1 MWDYS
6 DKVKEYFFNPKNAG
20 VLETANAVGEV
31 GAISCGDALKL
42 MISVDP
48 VTETIT
54 AATFQ
59 TFGRGAA
66 IASSSALTELIIG
79 KTVDEALWITNQDIA
94 DFLGG
99 RLPEKMHCSVMG
111 YEALQAAIA
120 NYHGEEW
127 GDDHE
132 DGALVCKCFGV
143 NEGVIERAVR
153 INRLSTIEQV
163 THYTRLAAAASLASK
178 PSRKCLF
185 GSMRRWSPKASLRQN
200 RPIRPAQRMSAP
212 SRTRQGRSRF
222 RSRRSRPVG
231 CGEHCHPKQ
240 FSFQRDRKLPAV
252 KDDAAANSADRN
264 RCRGHAFLP
273 AADGGDCEL
282 VDVDGEQ
289 VYVKLSGACTGCQR
303 ASVTING
310 MRQKLHEA
318 TGLAL
323 RVLPV
328 S

>member
-54 AATFQ
+54 AAKFQ
-59 TFGRGAA
+59 TFGCGSA

-79 KTVDEALWITNQDIA
+79 KTVDETRRITDQDIA
-94 DFLGG
+94 DFLSG
-99 RLPEKMHCSVMG
+99 LPPERMNCSVIG
-111 YEALQAAIA
+111 YEARQAAIA
-120 NYHGEEW
+120 NYRGEEW

-143 NEGVIERAVR
+143 NERVIERAVR
-153 INRLSTIEQV
+153 INRLTPLSRSRTRQ
-163 THYTRLAAAASLASK
+163 RLAAAASHASK
-178 PSRKCLF
+178 PSRKCLS
-185 GSMRRWSPKASLRQN
+185 GSMQRWSPKTSLRQN

-212 SRTRQGRSRF
+212 SVTRQDRGRVRN
-222 RSRRSRPVG
+222 RRSRQVG
-231 CGEHCHPKQ
+231 CENIATRNSSALSGTQSRQP
-240 FSFQRDRKLPAV
+240 SN
-252 KDDAAANSADRN
+252 DDAAANSTDRK

-273 AADGGDCEL
+273 AG
-282 VDVDGEQ
+282 
-289 VYVKLSGACTGCQR
+289 
-303 ASVTING
+303 
-310 MRQKLHEA
+310 
-318 TGLAL
+318 
-323 RVLPV
+323 
-328 S
+328 